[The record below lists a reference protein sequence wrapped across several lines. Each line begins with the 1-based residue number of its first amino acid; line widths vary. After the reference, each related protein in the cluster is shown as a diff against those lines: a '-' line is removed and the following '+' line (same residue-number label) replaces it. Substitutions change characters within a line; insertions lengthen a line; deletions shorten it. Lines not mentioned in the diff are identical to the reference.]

1 MSVIDDI
8 RKIFS
13 KGMVLCNGKTITVRY
28 HSEDEVTDQI
38 LYNEDNGSLLDL
50 LDQLDEFSGK
60 IVAGS
65 NIDIIMKTKE
75 EVPSVSFYPL
85 QDTTSDDLDIDDR
98 NYCDYA
104 DNLITDVLSKLINEI
119 DCDNQSMSDA
129 ANEWTDDNEPD
140 EEYIYRFNE
149 LVLESQK
156 LSETVNAK
164 FEIQQ
169 PDNIF
174 DGFTLFAF
182 DSGNIRVPRQDIIN
196 IDILKRVLSLSSELD
211 MVVNVSKGW
220 FSLLFY
226 A

>member
-1 MSVIDDI
+1 MSIIDDI

-13 KGMVLCNGKTITVRY
+13 KGMILCNGKTVTVRY

-38 LYNEDNGSLLDL
+38 LYNEDNDSFLDL
-50 LDQLDEFSGK
+50 LNQLVEFSGK
-60 IVAGS
+60 IVASS
-65 NIDIIMKTKE
+65 NIDIILKTRE
-75 EVPSVSFYPL
+75 DVPSVSFYPL
-85 QDTTSDDLDIDDR
+85 EETSSDDLDIDDI
-98 NYCDYA
+98 NYFDYA
-104 DNLITDVLSKLINEI
+104 DSLITDVLSNLTNEI

-129 ANEWTDDNEPD
+129 ANDWTDDNEPD

-156 LSETVNAK
+156 LSETFNAK

-182 DSGNIRVPRQDIIN
+182 DSGNIRVPRQDIID
-196 IDILKRVLSLSSELD
+196 IDILKRVLSVSSELD